1 LETDSESEKFR
12 EKTDTRK
19 EMGGSSQISA
29 TRTLVPEEPEI
40 VRCLV
45 NQGGVS
51 SACQPTVVPQNPG
64 RSHHPQLFEYR
75 SRINICEVIREH
87 VLSRFAWLYPL
98 KPHNLPAGLGG
109 HVHKIF
115 ETFEERVKTKRP
127 KDHYEPESERDRL

>member
-1 LETDSESEKFR
+1 VC
-12 EKTDTRK
+12 
-19 EMGGSSQISA
+19 QA
-29 TRTLVPEEPEI
+29 P
-40 VRCLV
+40 V
-45 NQGGVS
+45 NQRLCPKTQ
-51 SACQPTVVPQNPG
+51 AALIILNF
-64 RSHHPQLFEYR
+64 FEYR